1 MQKTRNVRGLVPSQ
15 GHDLFRGP
23 NMFGLWG
30 EWGGMS
36 HVVPTK
42 ISVLPSRENVFRSE
56 ETDDLNHESGLIRSE
71 GIKQAGLLPIALEP
85 YESRT
90 GELFY
95 IYPRG
100 EDMVNVQVNIGNVIF
115 EFPFQNRKRRIR

>member
-1 MQKTRNVRGLVPSQ
+1 
-15 GHDLFRGP
+15 
-23 NMFGLWG
+23 
-30 EWGGMS
+30 MS
-36 HVVPTK
+36 HTVPTK
-42 ISVLPSRENVFRSE
+42 VSVLPSRENVFDRS

-71 GIKQAGLLPIALEP
+71 GIKQSGLLPISLEP

-100 EDMVNVQVNIGNVIF
+100 EDTVNVQVNVGNVIF
-115 EFPFQNRKRRIR
+115 EFFPFNAGKNRIR